1 MQYTTKQYQA
11 INTIDKNLQIIACAG
26 SGKTQVISQRIVNIL
41 KTKDDIEPKNIIA
54 FTYTDK
60 AAAELKTRVLKLC
73 REQIGDIQGI
83 AEMYIG
89 TIHSWCLQSLQDN
102 IYEYQKFSILDEI
115 KLKLFVDKYYSSIG
129 MANVGMDRY
138 KDTGRFINIMGLLR
152 ETDIAEGET
161 LPEEWKEALQTYESK
176 LVEHSYFDF
185 TMIMTLAI
193 KNIQDN
199 PEYRAKLESDLE
211 YLTVDEYQDVNPI
224 QEQLVSELSK
234 LNPNLC
240 VVGDDDQTIYQ
251 WRGGD
256 VRYIQDFKNKYPNVD
271 YIKLEDNF
279 RSTPGIIDAAQK
291 SIKNNQVRLDKEMLA
306 SGHQQ
311 FEFGDILYNQF
322 DDEYEEITFIKD
334 TIKKLRDDSTGLTFQ
349 DKLDSTPR
357 GLDYSDIV
365 ILVRTWGKA
374 RPIMEVLAEADIPF
388 VVKGVNELFQRPEI
402 KAAKAIFQYLK
413 NEIEHDTLKEYWL
426 AVSEEIKDEDL
437 EIAINYLTTKIPK
450 KNSYYSSFNIQN
462 IFWDFIEKAKLSEET
477 FVDPS
482 KPTTAGNPV
491 NEIIFYNL
499 GMFSQMINDFES
511 IYFKDQPVWGLIN
524 FLNFLKYSAENYYPE
539 GWLNNTLATPNA
551 VQIMTIHQAK
561 GLEYPAVFI
570 PGMNRNFFPL
580 KKPGG
585 KQIWH
590 FIEKSLIKDQ
600 YRYETSVEDERRLFY
615 VAITRSQKY
624 LFITR
629 APENRMKK
637 VESIFC
643 KEISN
648 SDFVVSSIDYNYSDV
663 PRLPAK
669 SKSEAT
675 SISLNFSV
683 LKAHFDC
690 PYRFKLI
697 SLYGFMQPISESMGY
712 GNSLHNMLMEIHR
725 RHLDGETI
733 TLEMLPVFVDR
744 HLHLPYAVNNI
755 IEDTRKTSTNVIT
768 DYFNENHKDFDNIEY
783 AEKDI
788 QLDLGDGI
796 MVNGRMDL
804 ITKKDIAGN
813 EITTIVDFKSK
824 DDAQKLET
832 TMDQLALYALGY
844 KELTGKK
851 ADFLQI
857 FALDEDGHRK
867 QTQPLRNDKLD
878 DIKKQI
884 ISSADDIRNNN
895 LNKTNNHKNCNT
907 CFHNRLCSGIPTINK
922 K

>member
-1 MQYTTKQYQA
+1 MNYTEKQNQA

-41 KTKDDIEPKNIIA
+41 KTKEGLEPKNIIA
-54 FTYTDK
+54 FTYTEK

-73 REQIGDIQGI
+73 REQIGNIQGI

-89 TIHSWCLQSLQDN
+89 TIHAWCLQSLQDN
-102 IYEYQKFSILDEI
+102 IYEFQKFSILDEI

-129 MANVGMDRY
+129 MTDVSMDRY

-152 ETDIAEGET
+152 EAEIADGQS
-161 LPEEWKEALQTYESK
+161 LPNEWKEALQKYESK
-176 LVEHSYFDF
+176 LIESSYFDF

-193 KNIQDN
+193 KNIQEN
-199 PEYRAKLESDLE
+199 EEYRAKLESNLK

-224 QEQLVSELSK
+224 QEKLISELSK

-256 VRYIQDFKNKYPNVD
+256 VRYIQDFRNKYPNVE

-279 RSTPGIIDAAQK
+279 RSTPGIINAAQK
-291 SIKNNQVRLDKEMLA
+291 CIQNNHNRLDKEMLT
-306 SGHQQ
+306 SGHQK

-322 DDEYEEITFIKD
+322 DNEFDEITFIRD
-334 TIKKLRDDSTGLTFQ
+334 TIKKLRDDSTGLIFQ
-349 DKLDSTPR
+349 DKLDSPPR

-374 RPIMEVLAEADIPF
+374 RPIMEFLAEENIPF
-388 VVKGVNELFQRPEI
+388 IVKGVNELFQRSEI
-402 KAAKAIFQYLK
+402 KAAKAVFHFL
-413 NEIEHDTLKEYWL
+413 NNDIESDTLKAYWK
-426 AVSEEIKDEDL
+426 AVSNEINDEDL
-437 EIAINYLTTKIPK
+437 DSAIKYLETKIPK
-450 KNSYYSSFNIQN
+450 KDSYYTTFNIQN

-477 FVDPS
+477 FKDPS
-482 KPTTAGNPV
+482 QPNSAGNPI
-491 NEIIFYNL
+491 NEIIYYNL
-499 GMFSQMINDFES
+499 GMFSQMIYDFES
-511 IYFKDQPVWGLIN
+511 IHFKDDPKWGLKN
-524 FLNFLKYSAENYYPE
+524 FLNFLTYSAEDYYPE
-539 GWLNNTLATPNA
+539 GWLNNALATPNA

-561 GLEYPAVFI
+561 GLEYPVVFI

-580 KKPGG
+580 KRPGG

-600 YRYETSVEDERRLFY
+600 YRYESSEEDERRLFY
-615 VAITRSQKY
+615 VALTRSQKF

-629 APENRMKK
+629 APENQLKK

-648 SDFVVSSIDYNYSDV
+648 SDFVISSTDYNYNEV
-663 PRLPAK
+663 PRLPAE
-669 SKSEAT
+669 SRSE
-675 SISLNFSV
+675 SNIISLNFSV
-683 LKAHFDC
+683 LKAFFDC

-697 SLYGFMQPISESMGY
+697 SLYGFVQPIAETIGY
-712 GNSLHNMLMEIHR
+712 GNSIHNILMEMHR
-725 RHLDGETI
+725 RYLDGESI
-733 TLEMLPVFVDR
+733 TQDKLPDFVNT
-744 HLHLPYAVNNI
+744 HLHLPYALNKIFEQTKIKAN
-755 IEDTRKTSTNVIT
+755 KVIN
-768 DYFNENHKDFDNIEY
+768 DYFQENYNEFDKIEY

-796 MVNGRMDL
+796 MVKGRMDL
-804 ITKKDIAGN
+804 ITKKDVGGHD
-813 EITTIVDFKSK
+813 ITTIVDFKSK
-824 DDAQKLET
+824 DDAQKLEV
-832 TMDQLALYALGY
+832 TMDQLSLYALGY

-857 FALDEDGHRK
+857 FNLDEEGQHK
-867 QTQPLRNDKLD
+867 HTQPLANTKLD
-878 DIKKQI
+878 EMKTKIVC
-884 ISSADDIRNNN
+884 SANDIRSNK
-895 LNKTNNHKNCNT
+895 LNKTNNQKNCNS
-907 CFHNRLCSGIPTINK
+907 CFQQRLCSGIKIN
-922 K
+922 